1 MMQSMI
7 SRTMRS
13 TILVLAMTLPC
24 AAVAQPA
31 PVVRLSLAEA
41 EQIAQRNNPDLTVA
55 RLAAMASHEAYRE
68 SRSSLLPTA
77 TSNLT
82 AVDTDNGNRIS
93 AGMLN
98 NPVIYERAAY
108 GATVAQLITDFG
120 RTRNTVAGARYRASA
135 QQQTQL
141 ASANQLRLAVDRA
154 YYRTLAADS
163 VLRVAR
169 QTVEARQTLAEQ
181 VEALT
186 QSKLRSLLDLS
197 FARTNLEQAR
207 LMLLDA
213 ENQYAAELAALSDLL
228 GYASP
233 QNFELVDETAV
244 PSAPP
249 ADVAPLVE
257 SALAQ
262 RPELKAQQLQLQ
274 AARKMQLAAWEQS
287 LPSVRA
293 LGAVGQAPV
302 RDPHITSWY
311 GAVGVNVEI
320 PIFTGFRINAQSH
333 EARLAA
339 EAEDAHLTAL
349 RNSITRD
356 VNTSWLAE
364 NTAYRRLSVTLAL
377 LEQAHLALDLS
388 QTRYK
393 LGLASIV
400 EVSQAQLQATSAE
413 IENARARY
421 DCLLA
426 EAVVRFETNAP

>member
-1 MMQSMI
+1 
-7 SRTMRS
+7 
-13 TILVLAMTLPC
+13 
-24 AAVAQPA
+24 
-31 PVVRLSLAEA
+31 
-41 EQIAQRNNPDLTVA
+41 
-55 RLAAMASHEAYRE
+55 
-68 SRSSLLPTA
+68 
-77 TSNLT
+77 
-82 AVDTDNGNRIS
+82 
-93 AGMLN
+93 
-98 NPVIYERAAY
+98 
-108 GATVAQLITDFG
+108 VAQL
-120 RTRNTVAGARYRASA
+120 
-135 QQQTQL
+135 
-141 ASANQLRLAVDRA
+141 VD
-154 YYRTLAADS
+154 
-163 VLRVAR
+163 
-169 QTVEARQTLAEQ
+169 
-181 VEALT
+181 
-186 QSKLRSLLDLS
+186 
-197 FARTNLEQAR
+197 
-207 LMLLDA
+207 
-213 ENQYAAELAALSDLL
+213 
-228 GYASP
+228 
-233 QNFELVDETAV
+233 
-244 PSAPP
+244 
-249 ADVAPLVE
+249 

-274 AARKMQLAAWEQS
+274 AARKLQSAAWEQS
-287 LPSVRA
+287 LPSIRA

-364 NTAYRRLSVTLAL
+364 NTAYRRLSVTSAL

>member
-7 SRTMRS
+7 SKTMRS

-24 AAVAQPA
+24 AALAQPA
-31 PVVRLSLAEA
+31 PVVRLSLAAA

-55 RLAAMASHEAYRE
+55 RLAAMASREAYRE

-93 AGMLN
+93 AGALN

-135 QQQTQL
+135 QQQLQL

-154 YYRTLAADS
+154 FYRALAAGS
-163 VLRVAR
+163 VLNVAR

-186 QSKLRSLLDLS
+186 RSKLRSLLDLS

-228 GYASP
+228 GYATP
-233 QNFELVDETAV
+233 QNFELVDEAAV

-249 ADVAPLVE
+249 ADVTPLVE
-257 SALAQ
+257 SALVQ
-262 RPELKAQQLQLQ
+262 RPELKAQQLQLE
-274 AARKMQLAAWEQS
+274 AAHKLQSAAWEQS

-293 LGAVGQAPV
+293 LGVVGQAPV

-364 NTAYRRLSVTLAL
+364 NTAYRRLSVTSAL

>member
-1 MMQSMI
+1 MMPSMI

-13 TILVLAMTLPC
+13 TIFALAMTLPC
-24 AAVAQPA
+24 AAVAQSA
-31 PVVRLSLAEA
+31 PDVRLSLAEA
-41 EQIAQRNNPDLTVA
+41 EQIAQRNNPDLTVT
-55 RLAAMASHEAYRE
+55 RLAAMASREAYRE

-120 RTRNTVAGARYRASA
+120 RTKNTVAGARYRASA

-154 YYRTLAADS
+154 FYRTLAAGS
-163 VLRVAR
+163 VLNVAR
-169 QTVEARQTLAEQ
+169 QTVAARQTLAEQ

-228 GYASP
+228 GYATP
-233 QNFELVDETAV
+233 QNFELVDEAAV
-244 PSAPP
+244 PSAPS

-274 AARKMQLAAWEQS
+274 AARKMQSAAWEQS

-364 NTAYRRLSVTLAL
+364 NTAYRRLSVTSAL

-400 EVSQAQLQATSAE
+400 GVSQAQLQATSAE

-421 DCLLA
+421 DCLLS
-426 EAVVRFETNAP
+426 EAVMRFETNAP